1 MSKTKTRRHSGL
13 SITVAIILLCSFLT
27 ALSWNF
33 RRNAQEQT
41 GSSTGTEPPAR
52 TEAPVTA
59 EASSPEA
66 TEPSVTERPPAQI
79 TAPSTEDPLLIL
91 VNRDNPLPEDY
102 AIEMVTLKDFPQ
114 SVAAVMYDDLCAM
127 LAAGRAEGL
136 SFMVCSGYR
145 TTETQERLFN
155 EDMEALLAQGLS
167 YTNAYAQTVLYT
179 MPPGCSE
186 HETGLAVDIVA
197 LAQQM
202 LDESQEDTPET
213 RWLHEHC
220 WEYGFILR
228 YPADRS
234 DLTGISYESW
244 HYRYVGR
251 EAAAY
256 LKEHDL
262 TLEELYLLQKTL

>member
-1 MSKTKTRRHSGL
+1 MSKTKTRRRSGL
-13 SITVAIILLCSFLT
+13 SITVAIILLCTFLT

-33 RRNAQEQT
+33 RQSAQEQT
-41 GSSTGTEPPAR
+41 GSSTGTEPPSTAEPEPTESSA
-52 TEAPVTA
+52 TEAPTA
-59 EASSPEA
+59 
-66 TEPSVTERPPAQI
+66 RD
-79 TAPSTEDPLLIL
+79 TALPSTEDPLLIL

-102 AIEMVTLKDFPQ
+102 VVETVALQDFPQ
-114 SVAAVMYDDLCAM
+114 SVAVVIYDDLCAM
-127 LAAGRAEGL
+127 LADGRAEGL
-136 SFMVCSGYR
+136 SFMICSGYR
-145 TTETQERLFN
+145 STETQERLFN
-155 EDMEALLAQGLS
+155 EDMEALLDQGMS
-167 YTNAYAQTVLYT
+167 YVEAYEQTALYT

-197 LAQQM
+197 MNQQM
-202 LDESQEDTPET
+202 LDESQEDTAET

-234 DLTGISYESW
+234 DITGISYESW

-256 LKEHDL
+256 LREHDL
-262 TLEELYLLQKTL
+262 TLEEYHSQKTS